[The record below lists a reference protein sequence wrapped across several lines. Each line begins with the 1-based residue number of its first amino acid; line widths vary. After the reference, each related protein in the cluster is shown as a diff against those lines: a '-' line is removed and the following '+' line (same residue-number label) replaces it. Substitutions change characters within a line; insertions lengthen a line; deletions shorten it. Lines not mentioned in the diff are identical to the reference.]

1 MQYIILFVILFFLW
15 LFNSNDT
22 KQKPQQTTTKT
33 QQQTKQTKKS
43 SVSYEQPKAK
53 EKPKVEQKPKKEQK
67 PKPAPKADEEL
78 ILENVVLKGV
88 FIEGEGGFII
98 IEEQKMTYFV
108 SLNEEYKGYKLIK
121 ITPNSAIF
129 EKSSKTY
136 ILYLEK
142 EKKEQL
148 RQEKSSLKTSFKQNL
163 FTIKRSKLSEY
174 KRNISS
180 LLRDISFSKIRYNGK
195 DAYKITYLKKNSV
208 FYKNGLKVGDVIVG
222 VNGGDLTNQRR
233 LANLYNNMASLNSL
247 VLDIVR
253 NNEKKELYYEVD

>member
-1 MQYIILFVILFFLW
+1 MFW
-15 LFNSNDT
+15 
-22 KQKPQQTTTKT
+22 
-33 QQQTKQTKKS
+33 KKS
-43 SVSYEQPKAK
+43 YSQYVALVVLAIAIAFFVNKTVWYLLPKK
-53 EKPKVEQKPKKEQK
+53 TLYYNPLEMPKTIAYISLGNKFCPKKEQK
-67 PKPAPKADEEL
+67 PKPVPKADEEL